1 MHRFMTGKNL
11 RKLLIALLFFS
22 LLFLSPGFVNFLP
35 ANAQNTQDFFESRE
49 MDERDDGFFLMKDLE
64 SKDVIMKTARL
75 IYPGNEYITGENK
88 LYSVEKVEGDVAWAR
103 YKGEIKLFEGDVATF
118 FQENTD
124 TEEKAV
130 FQKNQPESNV
140 PRMGVYHSHGAESY
154 VPSDGEDS
162 TLEGGGILQVGHA
175 FVEALRE
182 KGLKVKYSAH
192 THVPHDAGAYNRSR
206 RTAEQL
212 LHQGVG
218 ALFDV
223 HRDAV
228 PAEEYTAEVED
239 TPTVQVQIVVGQQNQ
254 NLQSNR
260 HFAEGLK
267 KVADKVHPGLVKGI
281 FMASGSYNQDIL
293 PLSLL
298 FEVGTH
304 ENTRE
309 GAARSMVLFSDAIE
323 VYFMGES
330 GKQARE
336 GMGSTALKSILWI
349 IFIAALALGGYLLI
363 GTGSTEEL
371 KAKLRHFFSREFA
384 EFKGKRNG
392 DRGDGEHDGND
403 TDIA

>member
-1 MHRFMTGKNL
+1 MSKKNFP
-11 RKLLIALLFFS
+11 RILITFLFFCLI
-22 LLFLSPGFVNFLP
+22 LLNPVLFNALP
-35 ANAQNTQDFFESRE
+35 TKAQNTPAFLALQE
-49 MDERDDGFFLMKDLE
+49 MDERGDGFFFMKDLE
-64 SKDVIMKTARL
+64 SKDTIMKTARL
-75 IYPGNEYITGENK
+75 IRPGNEYITGENE
-88 LYSVEKVEGDVAWAR
+88 LFCVEKVEGDIAWAR
-103 YKGEIKLFEGDVATF
+103 SKGKIKLFEGNIATIS
-118 FQENTD
+118 QDNSSL
-124 TEEKAV
+124 EKTV
-130 FQKNQPESNV
+130 FQKKRPENKPENNV

-154 VPSDGEDS
+154 VPSDGEES

-182 KGLKVKYSAH
+182 KGLEVNYSSH

-254 NLQSNR
+254 NIQSNR

-281 FMASGSYNQDIL
+281 FMASGNYNQDIL

-309 GAARSMVLFSDAIE
+309 GAARSMGLFSDVIE
-323 VYFMGES
+323 VYFMGEP

-336 GMGSTALKSILWI
+336 GLGGTALKSILWI
-349 IFIAALALGGYLLI
+349 IFIAGLALGGYLLI
-363 GTGSTEEL
+363 GTGSIEEL
-371 KAKLRHFFSREFA
+371 RAKLRHFFSREFA
-384 EFKGKRNG
+384 EFKDKRNG
-392 DRGDGEHDGND
+392 DRGDGDHSGND
-403 TDIA
+403 GGTA